1 MIILNS
7 LCYVKEEEFI
17 DLVNK
22 KVKNAQDRFIMA
34 ITYYSRA
41 DKLEDIMGIKVSD
54 VDFDSNVI
62 HANGKIIKM
71 NETLK
76 EITKQAIEQETYERI
91 TLAGMPTDTYAL
103 NMSSEY
109 IVKTKPLKSTNN
121 GLNPLSRG
129 GLRCRFFAIKNSM
142 GLKNL
147 TFNSLVTSKI
157 VDDMLKTNTKWTT
170 MEIEE
175 YFKENNITRSYYRF
189 YKLINELKEIW

>member
-76 EITKQAIEQETYERI
+76 EITKQAIEQENYERI

-109 IVKTKPLKSTNN
+109 IVKTKPLKSNNN

-170 MEIEE
+170 MAIED
-175 YFKENNITRSYYRF
+175 YFKENNLTRSYYRF
-189 YKLINELKEIW
+189 YKLLNELKQVW